1 MKINSKWKYV
11 LLLTIGSVFTLHVQ
25 MVSAQDN
32 VSEVKTTTE
41 TTRVEDCVIT
51 EDQE

>member
-1 MKINSKWKYV
+1 MKINSMWKNV
-11 LLLTIGSVFTLHVQ
+11 LLLTIGSVFALHVQ

-41 TTRVEDCVIT
+41 TTSVEDCVIT